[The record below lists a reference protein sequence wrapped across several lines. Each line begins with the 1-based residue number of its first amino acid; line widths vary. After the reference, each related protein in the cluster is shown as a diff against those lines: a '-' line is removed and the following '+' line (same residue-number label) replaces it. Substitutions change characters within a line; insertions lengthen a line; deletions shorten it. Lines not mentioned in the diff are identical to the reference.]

1 MDQKMEELLPIVT
14 KLAQKYAGWEST
26 SITYERA
33 QTLMEAVLYCL
44 EEYRNQSPD
53 TLSRGDISTEE
64 QYTIGAELV
73 YIKTGQIREMY
84 NELAVSFQDYGV
96 RCLGDTVRLGIPEF
110 LKRYDAK
117 FCPQDTILT
126 LDYPVLADLSRRR
139 GADAIYD
146 YLRAISI
153 EQTFLGKFDSGYVR
167 EVLEKYDPLYA
178 DSYDNICE
186 IMLLNIFGHVIL
198 HKSFQET
205 GFEEEEYVRL
215 RECFQERPLEDTAEL
230 LLHIIGDT
238 VRASWNNDA
247 EMMKYL
253 GGNVQNMAVRIMLAV
268 ENNRLDRI
276 FLL

>member
-1 MDQKMEELLPIVT
+1 MDHKMEELLPIVT

-53 TLSRGDISTEE
+53 TLSRRDISIEE

-73 YIKTGQIREMY
+73 YIKTGQIREIY

-110 LKRYDAK
+110 LKRYDAR

-126 LDYPVLADLSRRR
+126 LDYPVLADLSRPR

-167 EVLEKYDPLYA
+167 EVLEKYDPLYG

-198 HKSFQET
+198 HKSLQEI
-205 GFEEEEYVRL
+205 GYEEEEYVRL
-215 RECFQERPLEDTAEL
+215 RECFQVRTLEDTAEL
-230 LLHIIGDT
+230 LLQVIGET

-247 EMMKYL
+247 EMLKYL
-253 GGNVQNMAVRIMLAV
+253 GGNVQNMAVRIRLAV